1 MSKYH
6 MEGLNILK
14 VALLEL
20 KSIKYTQFTRN
31 KIRSILALK
40 NNKTLQ
46 EQDTLKFRNECF
58 AYYSLMKQELH
69 QKDLTITTAEH
80 LRKTMKNNY
89 WVK

>member
-1 MSKYH
+1 MSKNH

-14 VALLEL
+14 VAILQL

-31 KIRSILALK
+31 KIRKILSLK
-40 NNKTLQ
+40 YNKTLQ
-46 EQDTLKFRNECF
+46 QDPLKFRNECF

-80 LRKTMKNNY
+80 LKKTMKNNY